1 MKTRI
6 ALPGAMLTVAS
17 LLLACLLPLSGAQA
31 QNTDVQSAK
40 PATALAKPTPDDGE
54 AIYKSI
60 CQGCH
65 MPDAK
70 GAKGAGTYPALAANH
85 NLETA
90 GYPITVVLQ
99 GQKAMP
105 SFGPSLSDEQVA
117 AVVNYVRSHFN
128 NSYTDTVTAA
138 DVKSARPAAPH

>member
-17 LLLACLLPLSGAQA
+17 LLLAGLLPLTGAQA

-54 AIYKSI
+54 AIYTSI

-105 SFGPSLSDEQVA
+105 SFGPYLSDEQVA
-117 AVVNYVRSHFN
+117 AVVNYVRSHFS
-128 NSYTDTVTAA
+128 NSYTDKVTVA
-138 DVKSARPAAPH
+138 DVKIARPAAPH